1 MNDLTVRPVLN
12 DIMAFMLRPEAP
24 RLRRREQLHMGTS
37 LLAVARV
44 T

>member
-1 MNDLTVRPVLN
+1 MNDLAVRPVLN

-24 RLRRREQLHMGTS
+24 KVRRREQLHTGT
-37 LLAVARV
+37 LAVARV